1 MKKTL
6 INIISLTKDLLD
18 KQAKLGADMDKM
30 AKQYWTTAENYK
42 AFSTSLETL
51 GIKYQ
56 DLFWTTQEEL
66 DRFKEL
72 YALGKSLEVP
82 EAINET
88 LRDVRD
94 IRQEFN
100 KLKVVSTYFF
110 KAVAYYIGQYSGK
123 EIKSFRDTIRS
134 IVNAI
139 TKRMP
144 EAARFLGKA
153 LGVVVNTVSAISKL
167 AKTIYNVVKPVFGWI
182 KEAPT
187 WIKLIGIALLAWLKG
202 PLGLIIAGIS
212 FLMLLID
219 DYMGW
224 KNGKKSWL
232 DWSMFDAGL
241 EKAKGFIDD
250 LKVKVDV
257 LKDSFKELFDFLSQ
271 VFDFPSLSELR
282 KELQLA
288 KENVQWWLDKLGWKK
303 DPSPD
308 DSQSDWWRKLSG
320 GYKGT
325 QSYTNPG
332 TSANEAAVRASGIR
346 GTAGGNVNNV
356 TLNADSHDT
365 INVNSV
371 DEAISLQKKNRQNYI
386 DALNSGM
393 SPIFGG

>member
-1 MKKTL
+1 
-6 INIISLTKDLLD
+6 
-18 KQAKLGADMDKM
+18 MDKM